1 MNTKDLIRLGVPPGE
16 PTRRGMDFIARY
28 ILKGLDK
35 AKLAGDVE
43 TVVRNPTAFAAD
55 ELRGEFAKALLRCE
69 RTIREAPAAWRH
81 WGEGL
86 EPEAVNQMGRACQL
100 PVAVAGALMPD
111 AHVGYG
117 LPIGGVLA
125 TDNAV
130 IPYAVGVD
138 IACRMK
144 LTVLDLPLRD
154 LDRQREPLVKAIEAE
169 TRFGVGATFKQR
181 REHEVLA
188 ADWSIS
194 PVTRQHQDRAWAQL
208 GTSGSGNHF
217 VEFGV
222 FTNEQPIQGLAPGE
236 YVALLSHS
244 GSRGTGAAVCDHYS
258 KLAMAQ
264 HPNLAKEH
272 KHLAWLPLDS
282 DEGREYWAAMEL
294 MGRYAAANHALIHQH
309 IARHLRLHV
318 LLDVENHHNFAWKER
333 HVIDGTE
340 RDVVVHRKGATP
352 AGAGVLGVI
361 PGSMASPGFLVRGKG
376 DPASLKSAS
385 HGAGRVMSRTK
396 ALETFEWEKV
406 NRVLKDRGVKLISA
420 GLDEVPG
427 VYKDIHQVMAA
438 QVDLVEVLGR
448 FDPKLVKMAPHGERP
463 ED

>member
-1 MNTKDLIRLGVPPGE
+1 MNTKDLVQMGVPPGE
-16 PTRRGMDFIARY
+16 ASRLGMGFIADY
-28 ILKGLDK
+28 ISQGCDK
-35 AKLAGDVE
+35 AKLAEDV
-43 TVVRNPTAFAAD
+43 TAVVENPSAYTQD
-55 ELRGEFAKALLRCE
+55 SLRGEFAQAL
-69 RTIREAPAAWRH
+69 IRSRELVRPVPAAWQQ
-81 WGEGL
+81 WGQDL
-86 EPEAVNQMGRACQL
+86 EPQAIQQMERACQL

-125 TDNAV
+125 TEGAV
-130 IPYAVGVD
+130 VPYAVGVD

-144 LTVLDLPLRD
+144 LTVLDLPVHD
-154 LDRQREPLVKAIEAE
+154 LDQRRDALIQAIETE
-169 TRFGVGATFKQR
+169 TRFGVGATFKR
-181 REHEVLA
+181 RRDHAVLEG
-188 ADWSIS
+188 DWTVS
-194 PVTRQHQDRAWAQL
+194 PVTKQNKDRAWAQL

-222 FTNEQPIQGLAPGE
+222 FTNDRPIEGLPAGE

-258 KLAMAQ
+258 KLAKAQ
-264 HPNLAKEH
+264 HPNLAPEH
-272 KHLAWLPLDS
+272 KHLGWLSLESP
-282 DEGREYWAAMEL
+282 EGQEYWAAMEL
-294 MGRYAAANHALIHQH
+294 MGHYAAANHALIHQH
-309 IARHLRLHV
+309 VARHLGLQV

-333 HVIDGTE
+333 HLIDGVE

-361 PGSMASPGFLVRGKG
+361 PGSMATPGFLVRGKG
-376 DPASLKSAS
+376 NDASLKSAS
-385 HGAGRVMSRTK
+385 HGAGRVMSRTR
-396 ALETFEWEKV
+396 AMETFEWQEV
-406 NRVLKDRGVKLISA
+406 SRVLKDRGVKLISA

-438 QVDLVEVLGR
+438 QADLVEVLGR